1 MDIELAA
8 QQLTDAE
15 FTLIQQTFT
24 ASRGG
29 YAVSA
34 AFKDRVRPLIDIG
47 LLEERGQ
54 VGPAGH
60 IDLVV
65 PDEVQQPLVRNGR
78 RLRLR

>member
-54 VGPAGH
+54 V
-60 IDLVV
+60 
-65 PDEVQQPLVRNGR
+65 
-78 RLRLR
+78 